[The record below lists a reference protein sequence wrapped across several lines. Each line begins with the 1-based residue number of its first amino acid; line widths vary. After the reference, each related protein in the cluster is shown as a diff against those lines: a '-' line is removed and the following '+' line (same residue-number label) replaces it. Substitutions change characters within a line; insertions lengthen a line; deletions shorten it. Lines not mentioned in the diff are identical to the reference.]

1 MLVNHGGTC
10 TAGSDEACTG
20 TCVVNAKVGALEGGG
35 GGAQCALHMM
45 GLQARGVLA
54 MDGGTSSDPYCK
66 VTLGKEKHRSKV
78 GRLDATWLP
87 GYSLLP
93 RP

>member
-1 MLVNHGGTC
+1 MVLALLVMVEHVLLARINLVLALVLVMLRLVLL
-10 TAGSDEACTG
+10 
-20 TCVVNAKVGALEGGG
+20 VVVVV
-35 GGAQCALHMM
+35 HMKE
-45 GLQARGVLA
+45 LQARGVLA

-78 GRLDATWLP
+78 GRLDAT
-87 GYSLLP
+87 SLLP